1 MKSHNAQLILNLKIE
16 AKEHFGFKSSI
27 SHDILLY
34 LASNRGKC
42 ELSHLFKRIDAT
54 SIAIRYHIK
63 YLEMK
68 GYIVL
73 KINTNNK
80 RTKNIELTAKG
91 NKLMND
97 YDVKLEAILSQWSQ
111 DKLKQ

>member
-1 MKSHNAQLILNLKIE
+1 MKSQNAQLILNLKIE
-16 AKEHFGFKSSI
+16 AKEHFGFKISI

-42 ELSHLFKRIDAT
+42 ELSHLFKSIDAT

-63 YLEMK
+63 CLELR

-80 RTKNIELTAKG
+80 RSKNIELTSKG

-97 YDVKLEAILSQWSQ
+97 YDVKLVTILAEWNLN
-111 DKLKQ
+111 KLKH

>member
-1 MKSHNAQLILNLKIE
+1 MKSQNAQLILNLKKE

-27 SHDILLY
+27 SHDILLF

-42 ELSHLFKRIDAT
+42 ELSHLFKSIDAT

-73 KINTNNK
+73 KININNK
-80 RTKNIELTAKG
+80 RSKNIELTAKG
-91 NKLMND
+91 NKLMKD
-97 YDVKLEAILSQWSQ
+97 YDARLESLLANWHL
-111 DKLKQ
+111 DRLNP